1 MTISF
6 RMTKT
11 VVVKSISCSGE
22 ESETVVFNLMNQ
34 RRAMP
39 MTLEIDVSFS
49 LRMNCGD
56 LARQTTSSPGFFNG
70 SKKKRVMW
78 RRLKLKSIKQG
89 FVFAKRREKHWLRN
103 SLQFHFS
110 SLSYLKVYIN
120 RDGIARTKSFP
131 ELVYVIRYGR
141 MASRNWQKKNIYKI

>member
-78 RRLKLKSIKQG
+78 RRLKLKRHCVVSSRVLCLQKEG
-89 FVFAKRREKHWLRN
+89 RN
-103 SLQFHFS
+103 
-110 SLSYLKVYIN
+110 I
-120 RDGIARTKSFP
+120 G
-131 ELVYVIRYGR
+131 
-141 MASRNWQKKNIYKI
+141 